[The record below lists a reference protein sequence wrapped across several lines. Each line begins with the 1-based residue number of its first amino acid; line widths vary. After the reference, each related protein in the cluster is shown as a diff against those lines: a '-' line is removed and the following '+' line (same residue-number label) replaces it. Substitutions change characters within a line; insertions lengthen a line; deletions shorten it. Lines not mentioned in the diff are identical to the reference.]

1 MRRLILVVATMG
13 VTVLLASGV
22 ALGIT
27 GGWADDGLND
37 ADTLQDPTV
46 HEPEPWNIIKYPNVG
61 AMVDPAGFDVGGIPS
76 TPTARALSSRP
87 PSS

>member
-1 MRRLILVVATMG
+1 MG